1 MVKMPVLPNLTY
13 RFNAISTKISVS
25 YFLDIDKLI
34 LKFIWRGKDRIA
46 NSVLKENKARKM
58 TLLDLENYSNQDST
72 VLARE

>member
-1 MVKMPVLPNLTY
+1 MTVLSNLIYT
-13 RFNAISTKISVS
+13 FNAISTKISVS

-46 NSVLKENKARKM
+46 NSVLKENNKARKM

>member
-1 MVKMPVLPNLTY
+1 MTVLSNLIYT
-13 RFNAISTKISVS
+13 FNAISIKISVS

-46 NSVLKENKARKM
+46 NSVLKENNKARKM